1 MPLFELLRGFA
12 AATGAKV
19 ILGEWTLA
27 RLGSRGLDAAAAR
40 YYYEETSRGA
50 FLGRCVWNFDG
61 PGAWRAAA
69 PAHPAT
75 HTTLIAWPQPSPPF
89 LPESVMVH
97 GAMHRGAIQPNNA
110 SEHEFWPAVNRN
122 VPSAI
127 VESVHLDGALW

>member
-27 RLGSRGLDAAAAR
+27 RLGSHGLDATAAR
-40 YYYEETSRGA
+40 YYYEETSRGP

-69 PAHPAT
+69 PAHTP
-75 HTTLIAWPQPSPPF
+75 HPNPTLTVWS
-89 LPESVMVH
+89 
-97 GAMHRGAIQPNNA
+97 
-110 SEHEFWPAVNRN
+110 
-122 VPSAI
+122 
-127 VESVHLDGALW
+127 